1 MCLIILPS
9 PFRTGNWWNKQ
20 ILSVSKAT
28 FFWRER
34 YAWFYCKLLF
44 PQVKQ
49 HWIGPNYT
57 NEGVAGNDIA
67 RTNVPD
73 VRIYFRHETFLGE
86 LTQIFHAVKGFMWSG
101 CDLVAVDPNYFYD
114 QRLRT
119 LLFTYQGQHIF
130 RTRIWHVAFLNM
142 LRSPYTKR

>member
-1 MCLIILPS
+1 MAGGCVWCGGMHGKGCAWRGGVRGRRDGHCSGRYILLEC
-9 PFRTGNWWNKQ
+9 
-20 ILSVSKAT
+20 ILVLFHGKRPT
-28 FFWRER
+28 DRRDFIVHF
-34 YAWFYCKLLF
+34 F

-86 LTQIFHAVKGFMWSG
+86 LTQIFHAVKGFM
-101 CDLVAVDPNYFYD
+101 
-114 QRLRT
+114 
-119 LLFTYQGQHIF
+119 
-130 RTRIWHVAFLNM
+130 
-142 LRSPYTKR
+142 